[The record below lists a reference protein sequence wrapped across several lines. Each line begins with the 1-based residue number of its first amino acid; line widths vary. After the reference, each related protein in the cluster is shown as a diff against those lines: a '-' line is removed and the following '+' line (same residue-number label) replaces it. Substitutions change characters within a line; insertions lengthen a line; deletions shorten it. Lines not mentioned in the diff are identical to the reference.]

1 VSFTRWDPLRDLYA
15 IQERIERLADAGAA
29 GWTPPVDLYETGDR
43 FVLSAELP
51 GLTRD
56 DIDINVQDGTL
67 TIQGSRPS
75 SSIPCERYHRVE
87 RGHGAFVR
95 RFSVP
100 AAVDVEHVT
109 ADLKDGVLTLTLPKS
124 AATLPRR
131 IEVS

>member
-1 VSFTRWDPLRDLYA
+1 M
-15 IQERIERLADAGAA
+15 ADAGAA
-29 GWTPPVDLYETGDR
+29 GWTPPVDLYETEDR

-51 GLTRD
+51 GLNRD

-67 TIQGSRPS
+67 TIHGSRPS

-109 ADLKDGVLTLTLPKS
+109 ADLNDGVLTLTLPKS